1 MMSSVH
7 LIGKF
12 KVWIFPLSE
21 ENGMDQETPAG
32 EEELAVLALYKTL
45 RQYTGRWDPN
55 LYMIGSSPVLVGN
68 SMKKEFIC

>member
-7 LIGKF
+7 LIGKY

-45 RQYTGRWDPN
+45 RQYTGRWDHN
-55 LYMIGSSPVLVGN
+55 L
-68 SMKKEFIC
+68 